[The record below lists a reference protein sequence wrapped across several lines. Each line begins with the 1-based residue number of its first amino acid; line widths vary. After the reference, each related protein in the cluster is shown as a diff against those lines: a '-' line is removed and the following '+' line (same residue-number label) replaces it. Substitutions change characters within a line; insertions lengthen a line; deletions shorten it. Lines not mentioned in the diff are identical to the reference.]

1 MQCIPTRYILFR
13 LIFSMKTSL
22 VTKTE
27 SDSKNNGNSVVDGV
41 FICVNC
47 GSTHSTILNKAVYC
61 RDCRSFR
68 LFTKKTQEGLVY
80 SGHYDDDD

>member
-1 MQCIPTRYILFR
+1 
-13 LIFSMKTSL
+13 MKTLL

-41 FICVNC
+41 FICINC
-47 GSTHSTILNKAVYC
+47 GSTHSTILKKAVYC

-68 LFTKKTQEGLVY
+68 LFTKKIQDGPVY
-80 SGHYDDDD
+80 TGHYDDDD